1 MKQIKYL
8 IRLKIDCEWTD
19 EELKDKGFEIYHEL
33 FDERIVIYRPLDR
46 KTINSYDIDFWEDI
60 ESIEAFDELEQIKG
74 QLEFEGIS

>member
-19 EELKDKGFEIYHEL
+19 EELRDKGFEVYNDL

-46 KTINSYDIDFWEDI
+46 KTLNSYDVDFWEDV

-74 QLEFEGIS
+74 QLKFEGIS